1 MPKQK
6 QETWS
11 EKLVQSKPLYFWW
24 TLTII
29 VCVVFAITSWI
40 YVPAIF
46 NNPHYPQNY
55 KILDKIGRLPEINSF
70 KTLDPPDGDIRD
82 VKTLYNQFRPFT
94 ESKLV
99 KHNNELMKNYIG
111 NFKYDYINNYIQ
123 GNFRVIRTKVLTAN
137 DVFTKG
143 IVVQASAMVKPNK
156 HSDARAFPVWIEF
169 ILPNAPDSVASEIK
183 PGTVLEI
190 SKNPFFTSIINVERI
205 EREDDDPIMN
215 FTIIP
220 LVYEASW
227 DLPKGGKFNISPP
240 KKLNLEAKLSI
251 F

>member
-11 EKLVQSKPLYFWW
+11 ERLVQSKPQYFWW

-29 VCVVFAITSWI
+29 VCVVLAITSWI

-55 KILDKIGRLPEINSF
+55 KILDKIGRLPEIKSF
-70 KTLDPPDGDIRD
+70 KALEPPEGDIRD

-94 ESKLV
+94 EDKLI
-99 KHNNELMKNYIG
+99 KHNNELIKNYIG
-111 NFKYDYINNYIQ
+111 NFKYEYINNYIQ
-123 GNFRVIRTKVLTAN
+123 GDFRVIRTRVLT
-137 DVFTKG
+137 DDDLFTNG
-143 IVVQASAMVKPNK
+143 IVVQASAVLKQAK
-156 HSDARAFPVWIEF
+156 HAQARSFPVWVEF
-169 ILPNAPDSVASEIK
+169 ILPNAPASAAKDIK
-183 PGTVLEI
+183 PGTVLEV

-205 EREDDDPIMN
+205 ERTDDDPIMN
-215 FTIIP
+215 FTIVP
-220 LVYEASW
+220 LVYEAPW
-227 DLPKGGKFNISPP
+227 NLPKGGKFSISTP
-240 KKLNLEAKLSI
+240 KKLNLEGKWPL